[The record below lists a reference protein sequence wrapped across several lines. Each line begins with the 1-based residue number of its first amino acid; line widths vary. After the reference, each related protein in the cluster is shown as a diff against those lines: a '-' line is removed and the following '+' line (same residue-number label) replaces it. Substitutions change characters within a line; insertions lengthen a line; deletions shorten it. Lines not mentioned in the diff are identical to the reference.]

1 MLSANMTWDDK
12 NARLFATTR
21 AKALRTAMFRVTD
34 AVAALH
40 VNNAIKNV
48 QSANMPR
55 WFRDRDLALVKQLRK
70 TKRRFRTRV
79 EGAGQIEGSAG
90 GTRYVASFGFRNPT
104 GRALEV
110 GGEYKQYV
118 NEYERKHASKLDRAV
133 ATVLGRSRGI
143 ASGKVH
149 VKAHLRTRRE
159 RAQRYVER
167 SFDQTRPVAQVPL
180 ERMTD
185 YVLRTGEV
193 PKLAQLIQGLP
204 GATSR

>member
-1 MLSANMTWDDK
+1 MLSASMTWDDK
-12 NARLFATTR
+12 QAKLFAVTT
-21 AKALRTAMFRVTD
+21 AKTLRKAMFRATD
-34 AVAALH
+34 AIAALH

-48 QSANMPR
+48 QAANMPR

-79 EGAGQIEGSAG
+79 EGGGEVGGASG

-104 GRALEV
+104 GRALEI
-110 GGEYKQYV
+110 GGQYEQYV
-118 NEYERKHASKLDRAV
+118 NEYERKHASKIDRAV

-143 ASGKVH
+143 ASGKVQ
-149 VKAHLRTRRE
+149 VRAHKRQRRE

-180 ERMTD
+180 ERMTGH
-185 YVLRTGEV
+185 VLRTGQV
-193 PKLAQLIQGLP
+193 PKLADLLRGLP
-204 GATSR
+204 GATPR